1 MNERNLVDLLINQR
15 NRLGNRT
22 ALQFKQNHQYQ
33 NITWN
38 EFHSFV
44 VKISTYLEQF
54 GIKKGDRI
62 ALLSENRPEW
72 AYADLA
78 ILSVG
83 AVVVPLY
90 PTSSPKEVEYIIN
103 NSESKILFL
112 STNAQ
117 LEHLRPTFPA
127 LHSVKQTII
136 FDSLSQDGQNVKSL
150 QYILDSIPLANSVKT
165 QFETNVSQV
174 KLDDLATIIY
184 TSGTTG
190 PPKGVMLSHRNFLVN
205 CHDAKEAL
213 PVGENDVFLS
223 FLPLSHVFERMGG
236 YYLSLLSGSTI
247 AYAENMSTVPEN
259 LFEVR
264 PTITCAVPRFFE
276 KMYARIQ
283 SQVDEKG
290 GLSKK
295 IFKWAV
301 GVGQKANSFK
311 QKDESLP
318 FWLKCQYAI
327 AHRLVYSK
335 IYQKMGGKLR
345 CFISGSAPLSKE
357 LAEFFYSVGI
367 LILEGYGLTETSPVI
382 SVNRWD
388 RFKFGSVGLPMKQ
401 VETRITEDDEIIV
414 KGPSVMVGYYKN
426 ETATKEAIQDGWFH
440 TGDLGKFDSDG
451 FLYIT
456 GRKKDVI
463 KTSGGKMISPQNIEN
478 LLLVDPLFSQAVL
491 VGDKHNYITALIVPN
506 FEQIKFVLKDKG
518 IHLEG
523 PSRDLVRERVVHDLF
538 HERIDERTKD
548 LASYEKI
555 KYFTLLLSEFS
566 QEKGEITLTLKVRR
580 QVIAQ
585 HYAEVINRMYQ
596 ETEKENEGR
605 NRIFF
610 VD

>member
-1 MNERNLVDLLINQR
+1 MNERNLVDLLINQAS
-15 NRLGNRT
+15 RLGNRA
-22 ALQFKQNHQYQ
+22 ALRSKQNRQYQ

-38 EFHSFV
+38 ELYSSV
-44 VKISTYLEQF
+44 IKISAYLRQF

-62 ALLSENRPEW
+62 GLLSENRPEW
-72 AYADLA
+72 VFADLA

-90 PTSSPKEVEYIIN
+90 PTSSPKEVEYIVT
-103 NSESKILFL
+103 NSECKILFL
-112 STNAQ
+112 STNSQFQRLKLSISSLA
-117 LEHLRPTFPA
+117 
-127 LHSVKQTII
+127 SIKQTII
-136 FDSLSQDGQNVKSL
+136 FDSLDISQQNVKSL
-150 QYILDSIPLANSVKT
+150 PALLDSFQLDGSANAK
-165 QFETNVSQV
+165 FEAGVSQV

-205 CHDAKEAL
+205 CYDAKEAL
-213 PVGENDVFLS
+213 PAGKDDIFLS

-236 YYLSLLSGSTI
+236 YYLSFLSGSTI

-259 LFEVR
+259 LFEVK

-283 SQVDEKG
+283 SQIDEKG
-290 GLSKK
+290 ELSKR

-301 GVGQKANSFK
+301 NVGQKVNSFK
-311 QKDESLP
+311 RQNRSLP
-318 FWLKCQYAI
+318 FGLKCQYII
-327 AHRLVYSK
+327 AYRLVYSK
-335 IYQKMGGKLR
+335 IYQKMGGRLR

-382 SVNRWD
+382 SVNRWGH
-388 RFKFGSVGLPMKQ
+388 FKFGSVGLPMKHI
-401 VETRITEDDEIIV
+401 ETRIADDDEIVV

-426 ETATKEAIQDGWFH
+426 EAATKEAIQDGWFH
-440 TGDLGKFDSDG
+440 TGDLGKLDSEG

-478 LLLVDPLFSQAVL
+478 LLLVDPLFSQVVL
-491 VGDKHNYITALIVPN
+491 VGDKHNFITALIVPN
-506 FEQIKFVLKDKG
+506 FEQVGLILKEKN
-518 IHLEG
+518 IFLNETPH
-523 PSRDLVRERVVHDLF
+523 DLVREGAVHELF
-538 HERIDERTKD
+538 RERIDERTKD

-555 KYFTLLLSEFS
+555 KYFTLFPFEFS
-566 QEKGEITLTLKVRR
+566 QEKGEMTLTLKIRR
-580 QVIAQ
+580 QTVVQ